1 MIDDQTLRRA
11 IDERRELML
20 AVLFRLLRQPSI
32 STQGIGVPECA
43 LLVRDVLAGHGVRA
57 DILPTAGFPVVV
69 GDLQAGD
76 DANTVLVYGHY
87 DVQPPEPL
95 EAWDSPP
102 FEPTIRDGRIYARG
116 SGDNKGQFLAHILA
130 LKLLADLGRLPRL
143 NVKFLIEGWRSS
155 RKRTASMSSRRS
167 SMARRSV
174 WSSIMA
180 APSTVKLGLRPC

>member
-57 DILPTAGFPVVV
+57 EILPTAGFPVVV

-102 FEPTIRDGRIYARG
+102 FEPTIRDGRKLTFTFPDVAADSATLLLRWG
-116 SGDNKGQFLAHILA
+116 TTAVPLHITV
-130 LKLLADLGRLPRL
+130 LPS
-143 NVKFLIEGWRSS
+143 NAV
-155 RKRTASMSSRRS
+155 
-167 SMARRSV
+167 
-174 WSSIMA
+174 
-180 APSTVKLGLRPC
+180 APTG